1 MNEESNTHFP
11 QPSHFLVKN
20 HIFWYNLGS
29 PKPLIGNQVRHILI
43 ITIIILVFLVSYF
56 LSISL
61 EIKEQV
67 NVTLPNGT
75 RYVGD
80 YMDGLLNGQGT

>member
-1 MNEESNTHFP
+1 M
-11 QPSHFLVKN
+11 SH
-20 HIFWYNLGS
+20 
-29 PKPLIGNQVRHILI
+29 LIK
-43 ITIIILVFLVSYF
+43 IILNFFVSFF

-61 EIKEQV
+61 EIKKQV

-75 RYVGD
+75 EYVGE

>member
-1 MNEESNTHFP
+1 MF
-11 QPSHFLVKN
+11 F
-20 HIFWYNLGS
+20 
-29 PKPLIGNQVRHILI
+29 
-43 ITIIILVFLVSYF
+43 VSFF

-75 RYVGD
+75 RYVGE

>member
-1 MNEESNTHFP
+1 M
-11 QPSHFLVKN
+11 SH
-20 HIFWYNLGS
+20 
-29 PKPLIGNQVRHILI
+29 LI
-43 ITIIILVFLVSYF
+43 IIILIFFVPFF

-67 NVTLPNGT
+67 NVTLTNGT
-75 RYVGD
+75 EYVGE

>member
-1 MNEESNTHFP
+1 M
-11 QPSHFLVKN
+11 SH
-20 HIFWYNLGS
+20 
-29 PKPLIGNQVRHILI
+29 LIKIILI
-43 ITIIILVFLVSYF
+43 FFVSFF

-75 RYVGD
+75 EYVGE

>member
-1 MNEESNTHFP
+1 M
-11 QPSHFLVKN
+11 SH
-20 HIFWYNLGS
+20 
-29 PKPLIGNQVRHILI
+29 LI
-43 ITIIILVFLVSYF
+43 IIILIFFVSFF

-75 RYVGD
+75 EYVVE

>member
-1 MNEESNTHFP
+1 M
-11 QPSHFLVKN
+11 SH
-20 HIFWYNLGS
+20 
-29 PKPLIGNQVRHILI
+29 LI
-43 ITIIILVFLVSYF
+43 IIILIFFVSFF

-67 NVTLPNGT
+67 NVTLLNGT
-75 RYVGD
+75 GYVGE